1 MEITK
6 GGILWQL
13 VHMKYLVGEFKGGA
27 EVDCPYV
34 CVLVERKIVFAV
46 LLNFLK
52 SANI

>member
-1 MEITK
+1 MGITK
-6 GGILWQL
+6 GGIPRQL

-34 CVLVERKIVFAV
+34 CVLAEMKIVFTV